1 MRKLLLTV
9 FMLLVMSTSCL
20 AAADWQWVESDAN
33 MGWFY
38 DKNSITFMMN
48 KNIVNRDKVVVWTK
62 IVYDGAYAQKNGMGN
77 ERYAIGKIYID
88 LAHNKLLI
96 GKAYFY
102 DNEGNVV
109 STSPAEKK
117 WDDIIPGSHG
127 DKIAKVVSDF
137 IRTRTE
143 EIEQRTRNAH

>member
-1 MRKLLLTV
+1 
-9 FMLLVMSTSCL
+9 
-20 AAADWQWVESDAN
+20 
-33 MGWFY
+33 
-38 DKNSITFMMN
+38 
-48 KNIVNRDKVVVWTK
+48 
-62 IVYDGAYAQKNGMGN
+62 MGN